1 MQLLAGA
8 TTWVFLGTWIMDH
21 PARMVL
27 FAQANSP
34 EPLLNA

>member
-21 PARMVL
+21 PAQMVL
-27 FAQANSP
+27 LTKANSP
-34 EPLLNA
+34 EPLRNA